1 MEQRDVVA
9 GLRQM
14 QVGLCHPLG
23 AECRLISQQLER
35 LGMSY
40 QQVWPPVMSDLLNVD
55 LVVLALVPEAF
66 IKIDQALL
74 QTLKNKIVV
83 SVLQFES
90 PTVLDLACQ
99 LNSSALLFSPVKPFG
114 VLSSI
119 VLAVNQHKV
128 REDLLK
134 RIHKLEG
141 RVESVRVVEQAKR
154 FLMDTSGI
162 SDAEAFKIIRNRS
175 MDKRCSIEEVAHSIN
190 TAKDALESALGET
203 SSLSNQNKSVQK
215 TKATASVFRI
225 K

>member
-40 QQVWPPVMSDLLNVD
+40 QQVWPPVMSDLLSVD

-74 QTLKNKIVV
+74 QTLKNKIMV

-175 MDKRCSIEEVAHSIN
+175 MDKRCSIEEVALSIN

-203 SSLSNQNKSVQK
+203 SSLRKQNKSDQK
-215 TKATASVFRI
+215 TKATASVVRI

>member
-35 LGMSY
+35 LGMTY
-40 QQVWPPVMSDLLNVD
+40 QQVWPPVHSELLTVD

-66 IKIDQALL
+66 IKIDKSLL
-74 QTLKNKIVV
+74 KLLKNKIVV

-99 LNSSALLFSPVKPFG
+99 LNSSSLLFSPVKPFG
-114 VLSSI
+114 VLSAI
-119 VLAVNQHKV
+119 VLAQNQQKV
-128 REDLLK
+128 REDLIK
-134 RIHKLEG
+134 RINKLEG
-141 RVESVRVVEQAKR
+141 RIESSRIIEQAKR
-154 FLMDTSGI
+154 FLIETSGV

-175 MDKRCSIEEVAHSIN
+175 MDKRCSVEEVAHSII
-190 TAKDALESALGET
+190 TAKDALESALGKT
-203 SSLSNQNKSVQK
+203 SPVSSSLNSESKPKVSGSV
-215 TKATASVFRI
+215 VRI

>member
-1 MEQRDVVA
+1 MEKGVVA

-35 LGMSY
+35 LGMPY
-40 QQVWPPVMSDLLNVD
+40 KQVWPPVMSELLSVD

-66 IKIDQALL
+66 IKIDQTLL
-74 QTLKNKIVV
+74 RALKNKIVV

-162 SDAEAFKIIRNRS
+162 GDAEAFKIIRNRS

-203 SSLSNQNKSVQK
+203 SSVIRQKKSDPKSKV
-215 TKATASVFRI
+215 TASVVRI

>member
-35 LGMSY
+35 LGMPY
-40 QQVWPPVMSDLLNVD
+40 QQVWPPVLSDLLTVD

-66 IKIDQALL
+66 IKIDKTLL
-74 QTLKNKIVV
+74 KALKNKIVV

-114 VLSSI
+114 VLSAI

-134 RIHKLEG
+134 RINKLEG

-162 SDAEAFKIIRNRS
+162 SDVEAFKIIRNRS

-190 TAKDALESALGET
+190 TAKDALESALGESNAV
-203 SSLSNQNKSVQK
+203 SSQKKADPKSK
-215 TKATASVFRI
+215 FSASVVRI

>member
-1 MEQRDVVA
+1 MEKRDVVA

-23 AECRLISQQLER
+23 AEGRLISQQLER
-35 LGMSY
+35 LGMPY
-40 QQVWPPVMSDLLNVD
+40 RQIWPPVMNDLLSVD

-66 IKIDQALL
+66 IKIDKVLL

-99 LNSSALLFSPVKPFG
+99 LNSSSLLFSPVKPFG
-114 VLSSI
+114 VLSAI
-119 VLAVNQHKV
+119 VLAVNQQKV
-128 REDLLK
+128 REDLIK
-134 RIHKLEG
+134 RINKLEG
-141 RVESVRVVEQAKR
+141 RIESVRIIEQAKR
-154 FLMDTSGI
+154 FLMETSRI

-175 MDKRCSIEEVAHSIN
+175 MDKRCSVEEVAHSII
-190 TAKDALESALGET
+190 TAMDALESALGKTT
-203 SSLSNQNKSVQK
+203 SISSTGKTYSKFKEPGSV
-215 TKATASVFRI
+215 VRI

>member
-1 MEQRDVVA
+1 MEQGVVA

-35 LGMSY
+35 LGMPY
-40 QQVWPPVMSDLLNVD
+40 QQVWPPVMSELLTVD

-66 IKIDQALL
+66 IKIDKTLL
-74 QTLKNKIVV
+74 KALKNKIVV

-114 VLSSI
+114 VLSAI

-128 REDLLK
+128 RDDLLK
-134 RIHKLEG
+134 RINKLEG

-190 TAKDALESALGET
+190 TAKDALESALGEN
-203 SSLSNQNKSVQK
+203 SSVSSQKKSD
-215 TKATASVFRI
+215 TKSKVTASVVRI

>member
-1 MEQRDVVA
+1 
-9 GLRQM
+9 
-14 QVGLCHPLG
+14 
-23 AECRLISQQLER
+23 
-35 LGMSY
+35 
-40 QQVWPPVMSDLLNVD
+40 
-55 LVVLALVPEAF
+55 
-66 IKIDQALL
+66 
-74 QTLKNKIVV
+74 VV

-114 VLSSI
+114 VLSAI

-134 RIHKLEG
+134 RINKLEG

-190 TAKDALESALGET
+190 TAKDALESALGVT
-203 SSLSNQNKSVQK
+203 GSVSSPHKSEPK
-215 TKATASVFRI
+215 SKGTGSVVRI

>member
-35 LGMSY
+35 LGMPY
-40 QQVWPPVMSDLLNVD
+40 QQVWPPVMSDLQSVD

-66 IKIDQALL
+66 IKIDKVLL
-74 QTLKNKIVV
+74 ETLKNKIVV

-90 PTVLDLACQ
+90 PTVLDLAYQ

-175 MDKRCSIEEVAHSIN
+175 IDKRCSIEEVAHSIN

-203 SSLSNQNKSVQK
+203 SSLSNQNKSDQK
-215 TKATASVFRI
+215 TKATASVVRI

>member
-1 MEQRDVVA
+1 M
-9 GLRQM
+9 
-14 QVGLCHPLG
+14 
-23 AECRLISQQLER
+23 
-35 LGMSY
+35 
-40 QQVWPPVMSDLLNVD
+40 WPPVLSELLTVD

-66 IKIDQALL
+66 IKIDKTLL
-74 QTLKNKIVV
+74 KALKNKIVV

-114 VLSSI
+114 VLSAI

-134 RIHKLEG
+134 RINKLEG

-162 SDAEAFKIIRNRS
+162 SDVEAFKIIRNRS

-190 TAKDALESALGET
+190 TAKDALESALGEPNAV
-203 SSLSNQNKSVQK
+203 SSQKKADPKSK
-215 TKATASVFRI
+215 FSASVVRI

>member
-1 MEQRDVVA
+1 MEQRDVGA
-9 GLRQM
+9 NLRQM

-40 QQVWPPVMSDLLNVD
+40 QQVWPPVMGSLQSVD

-66 IKIDQALL
+66 NKIDKALL
-74 QTLKNKIVV
+74 ENLKNKIVV

-90 PTVLDLACQ
+90 PTVLDLACKI
-99 LNSSALLFSPVKPFG
+99 NSSALLFSPVKPFG
-114 VLSSI
+114 VLSAI

-141 RVESVRVVEQAKR
+141 RVESVRIVEQAKR
-154 FLMDTSGI
+154 FLMDSSGI

-175 MDKRCSIEEVAHSIN
+175 MDKRCSIEEVALSIS
-190 TAKDALESALGET
+190 TAKDALESALGEN
-203 SSLSNQNKSVQK
+203 SSIGNQNKSVLK
-215 TKATASVFRI
+215 TNVTASVVRI

>member
-14 QVGLCHPLG
+14 QVGLCHPIG

-35 LGMSY
+35 LGMTY
-40 QQVWPPVMSDLLNVD
+40 NQVWPPVISDLLGVD

-66 IKIDQALL
+66 IKIDKALL

-99 LNSSALLFSPVKPFG
+99 LNSSSLLFSPVKPFG
-114 VLSSI
+114 VLSAI

-134 RIHKLEG
+134 RINKLEG
-141 RVESVRVVEQAKR
+141 RVESVRIIEQAKR

-162 SDAEAFKIIRNRS
+162 SDTEAFKIIRNRS
-175 MDKRCSIEEVAHSIN
+175 MDKRCSIEDVAHSII
-190 TAKDALESALGET
+190 TAKDALESALGENSPVSGAHKT
-203 SSLSNQNKSVQK
+203 ESKPKVAGSV
-215 TKATASVFRI
+215 VRI

>member
-14 QVGLCHPLG
+14 QVGLCHPIG

-35 LGMSY
+35 LGMTY
-40 QQVWPPVMSDLLNVD
+40 KQVWPPVMNDLLDVD

-128 REDLLK
+128 REDFLK

-175 MDKRCSIEEVAHSIN
+175 MDKRCSIEEVALSIN

-203 SSLSNQNKSVQK
+203 SSLSNRNKSDQK
-215 TKATASVFRI
+215 TKTTASVVRI

>member
-1 MEQRDVVA
+1 MEKGVVA

-35 LGMSY
+35 LGMPY
-40 QQVWPPVMSDLLNVD
+40 KQVWPPVMSELLSVD

-66 IKIDQALL
+66 IKIDQTLL
-74 QTLKNKIVV
+74 RALKNKIVV

-162 SDAEAFKIIRNRS
+162 IDAEAFKIIRNRS
-175 MDKRCSIEEVAHSIN
+175 MDKRCSIEEVALSIN

-203 SSLSNQNKSVQK
+203 SSVIRQKKSDPKSKV
-215 TKATASVFRI
+215 TASVVRI